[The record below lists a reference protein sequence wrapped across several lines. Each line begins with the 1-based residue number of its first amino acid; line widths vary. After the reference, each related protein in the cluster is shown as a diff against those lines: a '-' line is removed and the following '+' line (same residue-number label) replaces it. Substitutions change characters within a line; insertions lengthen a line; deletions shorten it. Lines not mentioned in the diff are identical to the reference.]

1 MTRSNRPEA
10 GVLRSTRPSLS
21 VQSKLIVAFVLL
33 TLASIA
39 VVSWV
44 GYVTA
49 RQSLRAASE
58 RQLMSLQRSK
68 SALVQNILKSARN
81 EVLGL
86 SASQVVTDAAREL
99 SAAYRQLGQEPVTPE
114 MQAEVRRF
122 YRDEFE
128 PALAEK
134 TAIKPPEA
142 SLLPTTQTGWYLH
155 YHYLATG
162 KKPYSVENTNRS
174 ATDRSAYGQA
184 IARRFAE
191 IDGQLKR
198 LGQENLHAGRPRDV

>member
-1 MTRSNRPEA
+1 MTRSIRPEA
-10 GVLRSTRPSLS
+10 EVRSFTRPSLS

-86 SASQVVTDAAREL
+86 SASRLRRTQPENCRQHTDNSDR
-99 SAAYRQLGQEPVTPE
+99 SPSPPE

-134 TAIKPPEA
+134 TAIKPPEG
-142 SLLPTTQTGWYLH
+142 SLLPVTQTGWYLH

-162 KKPYSVENTNRS
+162 AKPYSVENINRS

-184 IARRFAE
+184 IARRSAE

-198 LGQENLHAGRPRDV
+198 LGRKILRW

>member
-1 MTRSNRPEA
+1 MLYPR
-10 GVLRSTRPSLS
+10 SLS

-81 EVLGL
+81 EVLSL
-86 SASQVVTDAAREL
+86 SASQVATDAAREL
-99 SAAYRQLGQEPVTPE
+99 SAAYRQLAQEPVTPE

-134 TAIKPPEA
+134 TAIKPPEG

-162 KKPYSVENTNRS
+162 KKPYSVDECKPLGHRQERVWAGCRPEVCRNRGADQS
-174 ATDRSAYGQA
+174 VRAGKS
-184 IARRFAE
+184 
-191 IDGQLKR
+191 
-198 LGQENLHAGRPRDV
+198 HAGRPRDV